1 MGFMTLK
8 EKWRIPRYDDPNETQ
23 MGDITFDREKCSGC
37 GLCARACPADVI
49 IVNKAQARTRETME
63 CMACG
68 DCVAICNEDAI
79 RLTRNYRYSGFYKTI
94 GYGELTPPR
103 L

>member
-1 MGFMTLK
+1 MGYMTLR

-23 MGDITFDREKCSGC
+23 MGDIAFDAARCSGC
-37 GLCARACPADVI
+37 GLCIKACPADAI
-49 IVNKAQARTRETME
+49 IMQEAKAKVKDIIE

-68 DCVAICNEDAI
+68 DCVAICKEEAI
-79 RLTRNYRYSGFYKTI
+79 TLTRSYCYSGFYKTI
-94 GYGELTPPR
+94 DSGTLTPPR

>member
-1 MGFMTLK
+1 MGYITLK

-23 MGDITFDREKCSGC
+23 MGEIQFAAQKCSGC
-37 GLCARACPADVI
+37 GMCVKVCPADA
-49 IVNKAQARTRETME
+49 IVLKGDQAGVDGTID

-68 DCVAICNEDAI
+68 DCVAICKEDAI
-79 RLTRNYRYSGFYKTI
+79 TLTRNYRYSGFYKTI

>member
-1 MGFMTLK
+1 MGYMTFR

-23 MGDITFDREKCSGC
+23 MGDIAFDTERCSGC
-37 GLCARACPADVI
+37 GLCVKACPADS
-49 IVNKAQARTRETME
+49 IVLANGKAGVDGNME

-68 DCVAICNEDAI
+68 DCVAICKEDAI
-79 RLTRNYRYSGFYKTI
+79 SLTRSYCYSGFYKTI
-94 GYGELTPPR
+94 DSGELAPPR

>member
-1 MGFMTLK
+1 MGYMTFK

-23 MGDITFDREKCSGC
+23 MGEIQFDDEKCSGC
-37 GLCARACPADVI
+37 GMCVKACPADVI
-49 IVNKAQARTRETME
+49 ALKSGQAGVDGTID

-68 DCVAICNEDAI
+68 DCVAICKEDAI

-94 GYGELTPPR
+94 GYGDLTPPR